1 MNRWLAILFMSTYLC
16 SATEL
21 HQLFKLPAL
30 FAHFAEDLGERPN
43 EGFMCFLAD
52 HYFDGMHREA
62 EGHEDHGDLPFH
74 NQQDCTSHSLQVIA
88 PSLYG
93 ELVVNIPSSPAEPHA
108 LDASS
113 YSFLLSRDVWQPPK
127 A

>member
-1 MNRWLAILFMSTYLC
+1 MKRWLAILLLGTYLC

-21 HQLFKLPAL
+21 HQLLKLPAL
-30 FAHFAEDLGERPN
+30 VGHYMEHAEADNDETFP
-43 EGFMCFLAD
+43 CFLAD
-52 HYFDGMHREA
+52 HYLSGEHHDA
-62 EGHEDHGDLPFH
+62 DEDHDHNLPFSCH
-74 NQQDCTSHSLQVIA
+74 HDCTSHSLQVA
-88 PSLYG
+88 SPTPFG
-93 ELVVNIPSSPAEPHA
+93 EVVYNVPSSPTEPHA

>member
-1 MNRWLAILFMSTYLC
+1 MKRWLALLLLGTYLC

-21 HQLFKLPAL
+21 HQLIKLPGL
-30 FAHFAEDLGERPN
+30 VGHYLEHAEADGE
-43 EGFMCFLAD
+43 ETFLCFLAD
-52 HYFDGMHREA
+52 HYLHGEHEEA
-62 EGHEDHGDLPFH
+62 DEDHDHTLPFNCH
-74 NQQDCTSHSLQVIA
+74 HDCTSHAFQVAWPAAI
-88 PSLYG
+88 G
-93 ELVVNIPSSPAEPHA
+93 ELVLNVPSSPTEPHA